1 MWLQLFGGGLPCQP
15 GHLESSK
22 KTVEPAQ
29 NYKGSITL
37 KHFYTFALTKVLC
50 FFSYSNMY
58 IFQKYFLVDHLS
70 RQYGNS
76 LIKIG

>member
-1 MWLQLFGGGLPCQP
+1 MSTWTFRIVK
-15 GHLESSK
+15 K

-37 KHFYTFALTKVLC
+37 KHFYTFALTKELC
-50 FFSYSNMY
+50 FFFLFKYY
-58 IFQKYFLVDHLS
+58 VYFQKYVLVDHLI

-76 LIKIG
+76 FIKIG

>member
-1 MWLQLFGGGLPCQP
+1 MSTWTFRIVK
-15 GHLESSK
+15 K

-50 FFSYSNMY
+50 FF
-58 IFQKYFLVDHLS
+58 FLFKYVYFSKVFFC
-70 RQYGNS
+70 
-76 LIKIG
+76 